1 MTKRSIIAIPFMLA
15 LLLPFY
21 SIAQLDGWTKG
32 KGNMDLALST
42 TFEQGTGFYA
52 GEELIDLTRTQ
63 VVASIF
69 AARGITKDLDVI
81 LSIPYVN
88 ISGSGGFQDI
98 AFWLKW
104 APIQTDLGQNWKMSL
119 VAAGGISTPMSN
131 YGTES
136 VSSIGQQATVFMPMA
151 LAQFQ
156 HNRTGFFFN
165 LSSGYH
171 FKTEPTPDLVPFT
184 FKAGL
189 AKTKYYLEVYF
200 DVGVSQ
206 GGKDYRG
213 QGELAPDSFTEI
225 GANWSKLGAKYYQP
239 LNDRYGFSCEA
250 FKTLSGRNYDNSIGL
265 AAAFIWKIPAR
276 VKADEK

>member
-1 MTKRSIIAIPFMLA
+1 
-15 LLLPFY
+15 
-21 SIAQLDGWTKG
+21 
-32 KGNMDLALST
+32 MDLALST

-52 GEELIDLTRTQ
+52 GEELIDLTRTKFA
-63 VVASIF
+63 ASIF
-69 AARGITKDLDVI
+69 AARGLTKDLDVI

-104 APIQTDLGQNWKMSL
+104 APIQTQLGQKWKMSL
-119 VAAGGISTPMSN
+119 VAAGGISTPMSDYN
-131 YGTES
+131 TET
-136 VSSIGQQATVFMPMA
+136 VSAIGQQATVLMPMG

-156 HNRTGFFFN
+156 HNNSGFFFN

-189 AKTKYYLEVYF
+189 AKTKYYLEVYY

-213 QGELAPDSFTEI
+213 QGDLAADSFTEL
-225 GANWSKLGAKYYQP
+225 GASWTILGAKYYKP
-239 LNDRYGFSCEA
+239 LNDRHGFSCEA
-250 FKTLSGRNYDNSIGL
+250 FKTLSGRNYDDSFGI
-265 AAAFIWKIPAR
+265 AASFIWKMPAKMK
-276 VKADEK
+276 VKDEQE